1 MNKDNKKS
9 YRIRF
14 WYWHQE
20 VVISD
25 ITADELIQSLFFS
38 ESCDLD
44 DYFYR
49 ETSLNGINGQYPIS
63 VTINDLEHLTIDH
76 LKADDREYLDTR
88 LGEHNGRTKLD
99 QNYWILE
106 EMK

>member
-25 ITADELIQSLFFS
+25 ITADELIQSLFFP

-44 DYFYR
+44 DLFYR
-49 ETSLNGINGQYPIS
+49 
-63 VTINDLEHLTIDH
+63 
-76 LKADDREYLDTR
+76 
-88 LGEHNGRTKLD
+88 
-99 QNYWILE
+99 
-106 EMK
+106 